1 MAAIKP
7 TISIL
12 DKNDKGIIK
21 VVWNGLDATNNV
33 GTPVRFEPYSD
44 RTVQMNGTF
53 NNVTMVLEGSLEEG
67 GAGTYFTLTDPQGN
81 AISKTAAGL
90 EHCTEQVLYARPAL
104 ASGGDVSTDI
114 DVHVVIRRQ
123 NEMRK

>member
-81 AISKTAAGL
+81 AISKTSAAG
-90 EHCTEQVLYARPAL
+90 EAVTEIAQYVRPNG
-104 ASGGDVSTDI
+104 SGGGIVSNVT
-114 DVHVVIRRQ
+114 VTLLMRRANPVRQ
-123 NEMRK
+123 